1 MWQLFSIWNLGLDEE
16 PVDMVKDTDSGV
28 IAFGANLVS
37 ATCELGDTGQATQSL
52 TFSCVNYS

>member
-1 MWQLFSIWNLGLDEE
+1 
-16 PVDMVKDTDSGV
+16 MVKDTDSGV
-28 IAFGANLVS
+28 RAFGANPVS